1 MFSQI
6 QLKQKITDAVVA
18 KLKLKSKYELN
29 DRYDGVTFLDKH
41 LCRVLGTIKV
51 QSEYN
56 QDLWKPDQILKC
68 KTSFIINSKTYKIVN
83 LKADDY
89 VIVDEL
95 NFDYIILT
103 HTYDSYRK
111 TKIIGEYSL
120 SNIKPLIKNLVKPY
134 RFKYDKLLNI
144 N

>member
-6 QLKQKITDAVVA
+6 QLKQKITDAVIA
-18 KLKLKSKYELN
+18 NLNLNLNMNSMIGMMEKL
-29 DRYDGVTFLDKH
+29 LDKH
-41 LCRVLGTIKV
+41 LRRVFGTIKV

-56 QDLWKPDQILKC
+56 QDLLNADQILKC
-68 KTSFIINSKTYKIVN
+68 KTSFILNSKTYKIVN
-83 LKADDY
+83 LKNDNY
-89 VIVDEL
+89 VIIDEL

-120 SNIKPLIKNLVKPY
+120 SNIKPLIKDLVKPY
-134 RFKYDKLLNI
+134 RFKYNKLLN
-144 N
+144 NN